1 MARKNEINEQQ
12 KSTLQWII
20 HCIELHCINDEKDIW
35 EKVKNKY
42 IIPKPWGEWKSQ
54 IKVDW
59 ERERE
64 KRRQKKNEKER
75 IEEEHYKHRK

>member
-1 MARKNEINEQQ
+1 MRWMKIADKGWLR
-12 KSTLQWII
+12 
-20 HCIELHCINDEKDIW
+20 
-35 EKVKNKY
+35 
-42 IIPKPWGEWKSQ
+42 
-54 IKVDW
+54 